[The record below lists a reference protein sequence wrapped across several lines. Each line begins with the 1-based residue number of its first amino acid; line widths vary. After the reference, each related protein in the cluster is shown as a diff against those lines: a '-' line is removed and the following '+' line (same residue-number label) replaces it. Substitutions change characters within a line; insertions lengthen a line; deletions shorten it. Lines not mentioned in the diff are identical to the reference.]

1 MAPPRSSR
9 RCPPRGSSVRL
20 GCDPRFPRAWLIR
33 SSEGP
38 TSVFWTQPEK
48 LDEST
53 CTKPFFWSPL
63 AMSSSLLVSVATT
76 LLSLDGPA
84 YTFTLLM
91 RAIST
96 SPAFCGA
103 PARVELPALTS
114 PDSLC
119 VLMSD
124 GLSRIVRTM
133 LFQLSS
139 RLAAITLPSGVL
151 V

>member
-1 MAPPRSSR
+1 
-9 RCPPRGSSVRL
+9 
-20 GCDPRFPRAWLIR
+20 
-33 SSEGP
+33 
-38 TSVFWTQPEK
+38 
-48 LDEST
+48 
-53 CTKPFFWSPL
+53 
-63 AMSSSLLVSVATT
+63 
-76 LLSLDGPA
+76 
-84 YTFTLLM
+84 M

-103 PARVELPALTS
+103 PARVELAALTS

-119 VLMSD
+119 VLISD

-139 RLAAITLPSGVL
+139 RLAAMTLPSGVL